1 MQHQS
6 LLLTSGVSLVSWG
19 LWLAHPLARQC
30 SGPVQCCPFHSQRLS
45 ELSKQVFSETDQNML
60 LLEWSHGLSVVRSL
74 LILSSV
80 KFWPDSFCQAA
91 RSRAKYRIH
100 FSSGARD
107 MKYISHDVA
116 LQSCQ
121 QAFMINLKSCLFCFL
136 PARIFK
142 CPDIYLLTLFM
153 NLWYFDKKILCMSN
167 FFVVCNNLS
176 WPSCSG

>member
-19 LWLAHPLARQC
+19 LWLAHSLARQC

-107 MKYISHDVA
+107 MKYVSHDVA

-121 QAFMINLKSCLFCFL
+121 HTFMINFKSCLFCFL